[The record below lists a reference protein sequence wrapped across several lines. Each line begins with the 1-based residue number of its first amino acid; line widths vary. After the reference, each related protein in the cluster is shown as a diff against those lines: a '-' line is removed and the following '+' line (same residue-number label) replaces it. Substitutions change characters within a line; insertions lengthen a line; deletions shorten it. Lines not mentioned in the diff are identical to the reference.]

1 MSKLVLKMSMSF
13 DGYVARADGRVDWS
27 FPSLSLPA

>member
-1 MSKLVLKMSMSF
+1 MGKLVYSMIMSL